1 MLVRSHGGAFFGGDF
16 GDQVQLGWYG
26 ARSADLNRGAFAV
39 RPAAG
44 PMPFRVEVIAGD
56 ANGVQALRF
65 VFDRPLKDA
74 GYRFFL
80 SSRRDFAEK
89 LHFDGGP
96 ITEPDD
102 EEDDPDALTPEQR
115 ATSQDR
121 ERVRRM
127 QMACRR
133 VLEILARWPF

>member
-1 MLVRSHGGAFFGGDF
+1 MVR
-16 GDQVQLGWYG
+16 
-26 ARSADLNRGAFAV
+26 ARRTDLNRGPFVV

-44 PMPFRVEVIAGD
+44 PMPFRVEVVAAD
-56 ANGVQALRF
+56 AKGVHALRF
-65 VFDRPLKDA
+65 VFDHPLKDA

-80 SSRRDFAEK
+80 SSRRDFAEE

-96 ITEPDD
+96 IAEPDAD
-102 EEDDPDALTPEQR
+102 ADDPDALTPEQR

-133 VLEILARWPF
+133 VLEILAGWPF